1 MLAQVGATYGSLFP
15 SETDLPFLRELSSIF
30 PICMTKISAGD
41 NRERRGWRRIPLRKI
56 NWINFPM
63 QVPDRFESETIPLSK
78 E

>member
-30 PICMTKISAGD
+30 PICMTQISAGD

-56 NWINFPM
+56 NPAM
-63 QVPDRFESETIPLSK
+63 QVPDRLESETSEK
-78 E
+78 